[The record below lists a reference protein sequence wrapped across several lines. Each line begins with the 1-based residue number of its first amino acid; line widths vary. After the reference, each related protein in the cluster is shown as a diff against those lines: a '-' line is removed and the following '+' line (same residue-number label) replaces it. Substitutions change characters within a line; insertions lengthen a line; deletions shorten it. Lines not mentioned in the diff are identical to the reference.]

1 MNHLPISDNAA
12 RQYIDSITVF
22 EEHQRVHAQAQK
34 FAGSMYW
41 KHENGYSYLVKTRPR
56 SRTQE
61 RLGPRSS
68 ETELI
73 FERYNAQKTILD
85 TRLSSLSH
93 ALIEAQRLNKA
104 LKVGRVP
111 NLVVDIL
118 ECFRGASLAD
128 HFTVVGTHALYAYE
142 TAAGV
147 RITPHALATQDVDL
161 LWDARRRVKFMA
173 EMTAQDTSVI
183 QILQRADST
192 FVRMENQN
200 ETAINAKGFQV
211 DFLRRQ
217 PEHNDPHPFRFSAQ
231 DDDLWP
237 VQAVRA
243 SVLTSA
249 PRFSQIVVA
258 ANGRMAHMHTI
269 APEAFV
275 DFKRWLAN
283 KATQREPIKRRRDQ
297 LQADIVQHLID
308 EGLLVTAG

>member
-12 RQYIDSITVF
+12 RQYIDSVAIF

-41 KHENGYSYLVKTRPR
+41 KSENGYTYLVKTHPR

-68 ETELI
+68 QTELI
-73 FERYNAQKTILD
+73 FDRYTKQKTALD
-85 TRLSSLSH
+85 TRLKSLTQ
-93 ALIEAQRLNKA
+93 ALIETQRLNKA

-111 NLVVDIL
+111 NLVIDIL
-118 ECFRGASLAD
+118 QRFHEANLAD

-147 RITPHALATQDVDL
+147 RIMPSAMATQDVDL
-161 LWDARRRVKFMA
+161 LWDARKRVKFIA
-173 EMTAQDTSVI
+173 ELTSQDTSVI
-183 QILQRADST
+183 QVLQRADST

-211 DFLRRQ
+211 DFLR
-217 PEHNDPHPFRFSAQ
+217 H
-231 DDDLWP
+231 LWP

-249 PRFSQIVVA
+249 PRFSQVVVA
-258 ANGRMAHMHTI
+258 ANGRMARMQTI
-269 APEAFV
+269 SPEAFV
-275 DFKRWLAN
+275 DFKHWLAN
-283 KATQREPIKRRRDQ
+283 KATGREPIKQRRDQ
-297 LQADIVQHLID
+297 LQANIVQSLIN
-308 EGLLVTAG
+308 EALL

>member
-12 RQYIDSITVF
+12 RQYIDSVAIF

-34 FAGSMYW
+34 FAGNMYW
-41 KHENGYSYLVKTRPR
+41 KNENGYTYLVKTHPR

-68 ETELI
+68 QTELI
-73 FERYNAQKTILD
+73 FDRYTQQKTALD
-85 TRLSSLSH
+85 TRLSSLTQ
-93 ALIEAQRLNKA
+93 ALIETQRLNKA

-111 NLVVDIL
+111 NLVIDIL
-118 ECFRGASLAD
+118 QRFHEANLAD

-147 RITPHALATQDVDL
+147 RIMPSAMATQDVDL
-161 LWDARRRVKFMA
+161 LWDARKRVKFIA
-173 EMTAQDTSVI
+173 ELTSQDTSVI
-183 QILQRADST
+183 QVLQRADST

-217 PEHNDPHPFRFSAQ
+217 PEDGDPHPFRFSVQ

-249 PRFSQIVVA
+249 PRFSQVVVA
-258 ANGRMAHMHTI
+258 ANGRMARMQTI
-269 APEAFV
+269 SPEAFV
-275 DFKRWLAN
+275 DFKHWLAK
-283 KATQREPIKRRRDQ
+283 KATGREPIKQRRDQ
-297 LQADIVQHLID
+297 LQASIVQN
-308 EGLLVTAG
+308 LLGEALLRSV